1 MKFLSRAYAV
11 RMRRPF
17 TAIVPPAM
25 SSRLRRMRR
34 KRRHATWMAT
44 PWSRRKSAILLKSG
58 ASLRISHMH
67 LPLRPASRSSRL
79 ADARAKI
86 EAWRRDYN
94 ESRPHTSLGWMTPVE
109 YAAAAADKA
118 AE

>member
-1 MKFLSRAYAV
+1 MKFLSRAHAV

-17 TAIVPPAM
+17 TAIVPRAM
-25 SSRLRRMRR
+25 SPRLRRM

-44 PWSRRKSAILLKSG
+44 PWSRRKSAILSKSG
-58 ASLRISHMH
+58 ASLPVSHMH